1 MKDTAVK
8 RRKTK
13 GCNKY
18 AIFKVSRQTRQTTQT
33 TQTKDNTDKN
43 AKGNTGKNSQDSK
56 FLSEKKF
63 KNLWELPC
71 MQYLQSS
78 QVKCK

>member
-18 AIFKVSRQTRQTTQT
+18 AIFKVSRQTTQT
-33 TQTKDNTDKN
+33 TQTKDKTDKT
-43 AKGNTGKNSQDSK
+43 AKKETLEKNSQDSK
-56 FLSEKKF
+56 FLSKK
-63 KNLWELPC
+63 KI
-71 MQYLQSS
+71 
-78 QVKCK
+78 

>member
-33 TQTKDNTDKN
+33 KDKTDKT
-43 AKGNTGKNSQDSK
+43 AKKETLEKTDKTAN
-56 FLSEKKF
+56 FFREKKC
-63 KNLWELPC
+63 KNLCELPC
-71 MQYLQSS
+71 M
-78 QVKCK
+78 

>member
-33 TQTKDNTDKN
+33 KDKTDKN

-56 FLSEKKF
+56 FLSKKKF
-63 KNLWELPC
+63 RNLCELPC
-71 MQYLQSS
+71 M
-78 QVKCK
+78 